1 MTVATAPVPE
11 KPEVPELPTTRPASA
26 PSAPRVAPTRS
37 RLRAV
42 DVLRVGSLGLRTRRL
57 RTALSTLGVA
67 IGIAAMVGV
76 LGLSASSQEDL
87 NAKIREL
94 GTNLL
99 EVQAGQGFGRGSGE
113 LPDTAV
119 GMVSRI
125 GPVTAVSSL
134 TTVDATV
141 RRTDAISEG
150 ITGGIS
156 VFAADEGLLDT
167 LHARLLDGRWLDA
180 ATSAYPAVVLGTTAA
195 TKLGIVDV
203 ADGIRVYIG
212 GQWFAVIGII
222 DHVTAAEGLDRA
234 AIIGITAAETFI
246 VGDTLAP
253 ETIYVRTEDD
263 EVDAVR
269 SVLGATVNP
278 ATPEEVEVS
287 RPSDALAA
295 QEAASDAF
303 TALFLGLGA
312 VALLVGGIGIANVM
326 VIAVI
331 ERRTEIGLRRAL
343 GATRAHVR
351 RQFLTEAV
359 LLAGAG
365 GLVGVLLGSAVTAVY
380 ARSQHWQ
387 VVIPPV
393 AIGGGLVAAIVI
405 GGLAGIYPAGRAARL
420 PPTEAL
426 RSN

>member
-1 MTVATAPVPE
+1 MSTAAAT
-11 KPEVPELPTTRPASA
+11 L
-26 PSAPRVAPTRS
+26 TRS
-37 RLRAV
+37 RLRV
-42 DVLRVGSLGLRTRRL
+42 GDVLRVGSHGLRTRRL
-57 RTALSTLGVA
+57 RTGLSTLGVA

-87 NAKIREL
+87 NAKIRAL

-99 EVQAGQGFGRGSGE
+99 EVQAGTGFGRGSGE

-119 GMVSRI
+119 SMVSRI

-134 TTVDATV
+134 TTIDATV
-141 RRTDAISEG
+141 RRTDTISEG

-156 VFAADEGLLDT
+156 VFATDAGLLDT
-167 LHARLLDGRWLDA
+167 LHAELVDGQWFDDA
-180 ATSAYPAVVLGTTAA
+180 TATYPAVVLGTTAA
-195 TKLGIVDV
+195 EKLGVVDV
-203 ADGIRVYIG
+203 ADGLRVYIG
-212 GQWFAVIGII
+212 GQWFAVIGIL
-222 DHVTAAEGLDRA
+222 DHVAAAEGLDRA
-234 AIIGITAAETFI
+234 AIIGLSAAETFV
-246 VGDTLAP
+246 VGDTIAP
-253 ETIYVRTEDD
+253 EIIYVRTEDGA
-263 EVDAVR
+263 VDAVR

-295 QEAASDAF
+295 QEAASNAF
-303 TALFLGLGA
+303 TSLFLGLGA

-343 GATRAHVR
+343 GATRAHIR

-365 GLVGVLLGSAVTAVY
+365 GLVGVLLGALVTAVY
-380 ARSQHWQ
+380 ARSQDWA

-393 AIGGGLVAAIVI
+393 AIVGGLVAAVVI
-405 GGLAGIYPAGRAARL
+405 GGIAGLYPASRAARL

>member
-1 MTVATAPVPE
+1 MSTAAAT
-11 KPEVPELPTTRPASA
+11 L
-26 PSAPRVAPTRS
+26 TRS
-37 RLRAV
+37 RLRV
-42 DVLRVGSLGLRTRRL
+42 GDVLRVGSHGLRTRRL
-57 RTALSTLGVA
+57 RTGLSTLGVA

-87 NAKIREL
+87 NAKIRAL

-99 EVQAGQGFGRGSGE
+99 EVQAGTGFGRGSGE

-119 GMVSRI
+119 TMVSRI

-134 TTVDATV
+134 TTIDATV
-141 RRTDAISEG
+141 RRTDTISDG

-156 VFAADEGLLDT
+156 VFATDAGLLDT
-167 LHARLLDGRWLDA
+167 LHAELVDGQWFDDA
-180 ATSAYPAVVLGTTAA
+180 TATYPAVVLGTTAA
-195 TKLGIVDV
+195 EKLGVVDV
-203 ADGIRVYIG
+203 ADGLRVYIG
-212 GQWFAVIGII
+212 GQWFAVIGIL
-222 DHVTAAEGLDRA
+222 DHVAAAEGLDRA
-234 AIIGITAAETFI
+234 AIIGLSAAETFV
-246 VGDTLAP
+246 VGDTIAP
-253 ETIYVRTEDD
+253 EIIYVRTEDGA
-263 EVDAVR
+263 VDAVR

-295 QEAASDAF
+295 QEAASNAF
-303 TALFLGLGA
+303 TSLFLGLGA

-343 GATRAHVR
+343 GATRAHIR

-365 GLVGVLLGSAVTAVY
+365 GLVGVLLGALVTAVY
-380 ARSQHWQ
+380 ARSQDWA

-393 AIGGGLVAAIVI
+393 AIVGGLVAAVVI
-405 GGLAGIYPAGRAARL
+405 GGIAGLYPASRAARL